1 MSKKFKHLN
10 PLKSQTISIG
20 VDNGNTGAAVAV
32 DAQGSILGKIKMPL
46 SEVGGSPC
54 PDTAVLIKWAGSWK
68 GAHITLEEA
77 PKHAPSAT
85 SLRSQAIG
93 FGMIY
98 DAFNR
103 HPDFTID
110 LIHPR
115 TWQATMLGKVPK
127 GHTKKFALIKAS
139 GMCEGEDWLATNR
152 SKKPHDGIVD
162 AYLIACWRR
171 DLA

>member
-1 MSKKFKHLN
+1 MSKKFKHSN
-10 PLKSQTISIG
+10 PLKPETVSIG
-20 VDNGNTGAAVAV
+20 IDNGTTGAAVAV
-32 DAQGSILGKIKMPL
+32 DVGGSILGKIKMPL
-46 SEVGGSPC
+46 SEVGGSTC
-54 PDTAVLIKWAGSWK
+54 PDTTTLLEWAGSWE

-103 HPDFTID
+103 HPNFTID

-115 TWQATMLGKVPK
+115 TWQTDTLGKVPK
-127 GHTKKFALIKAS
+127 GRTKEFALVKAND
-139 GMCEGEDWLATNR
+139 MCEGEDWLATAR

-171 DLA
+171 DLV